1 MKKRDKNKIIKDAP
15 KGVDEL
21 AIYNIEFIH
30 IETNDYANKKISNI
44 FVLFIIFSYVIFDTI
59 NTIVCQYFA
68 FGDFWMAELWIM
80 AYLCKKMFKA
90 KIYKHQLVGICL
102 IFIPFFLNSLL

>member
-1 MKKRDKNKIIKDAP
+1 MILICSSLYRLYEKKRDKNKIIKDAP

-21 AIYNIEFIH
+21 AIYNNIEFIH

-44 FVLFIIFSYVIFDTI
+44 FVLFIIFSCVIFDTI
-59 NTIVCQYFA
+59 NTIVCQYFE
-68 FGDFWMAELWIM
+68 FDDLWMVESWIM

-90 KIYKHQLVGICL
+90 KT
-102 IFIPFFLNSLL
+102 